1 MLRIPGLSRRWVIT
15 GAVSLGVV
23 LTATIALAVVYP
35 RIGAWMIRS
44 RVGDRIGT
52 RLGRDVRFGAIDVG
66 IGHAVMRNVE
76 IRGPLDGDTPLV
88 HVDRI
93 EVEFDGWKSLVGSI
107 VVGPA
112 HIDGVLV
119 TIHREADGRDNVHD
133 VIERLRAKGPG
144 GGGGGEGMRPTS
156 IALTH
161 GKLLANDEL
170 TGATGLVADV
180 EARWTPDR
188 LVAHARGVTA
198 TTLNAPKASA
208 ASIDVERVAGT
219 TPIVSIDGGE
229 IALYPQLAL
238 SGIAGKVV
246 ANPQRAG
253 EYVIDLAGGY
263 GGVPGRLWTANG
275 RLDPEALTASFDLV
289 AAKFHLDRLAPILE
303 HSAVVDYATTSVD
316 TRLHLDVDRVGAR
329 FSGSFHLTGLNI
341 GHPLIAEKE
350 VRDVDLSGQI
360 AGSFERAGRKLELT
374 QGDFVARNMP
384 FSITG
389 VVTAPH
395 KGAVAEVVPAAT
407 PATTASVASVLV
419 ASAAAAPASARSKPR
434 SDRLVAAADK
444 AADRAAS
451 GKAATDKGAA
461 DKLADKGAADKLADK
476 GAADKLVGKG
486 VADKLADKVAI
497 DKLGADKVADA
508 AGHEPP
514 KLGPHGIQVLKL
526 RLVIPPIDCQ
536 RVLNAIPTEMAP
548 YLAGYK
554 IKGKF
559 DTDVHVDIDWNDLDA
574 TQLDGHVGI
583 KNCKVVEE
591 PEDSPK
597 RLKEEFEQ
605 FVEVEQDEWESFDVG
620 PSNDE
625 FVPLDQISQYLI
637 KSIMSTEDSAFYQ
650 HHGFITSEF
659 RTALVNNLKAG
670 KFVQG
675 ASSITMQ
682 MVKNV
687 LLYREKTLARKLQEL
702 FLTWHVENTL
712 DKDRILE
719 IYLNVIEYGPGL
731 YGIGPAAY
739 HFFGKKAK
747 DLTPTEAAFFSTILP
762 SPKERYK
769 QYCAG
774 TLTKWT
780 EGKIERI
787 LQIML
792 KRDRLTQAEYDA
804 AIATPLLFSK
814 DGMESEEDCV
824 KRVKKAIKNARPTN
838 PLAAEAGK
846 DGAPSKAKKSEHG
859 EHRDPRDRR
868 RRRDDRPPI

>member
-1 MLRIPGLSRRWVIT
+1 MAVARIILDGSLLYTSLMRIPGLSRRWLIA

-23 LTATIALAVVYP
+23 LMATIGLAVVYP
-35 RIGAWMIRS
+35 KVGAWMIRKK
-44 RVGDRIGT
+44 VGDKLAT
-52 RLGRDVRFGAIDVG
+52 RLGREIRFGAIDVG
-66 IGHAVMRNVE
+66 IGRAVMRDVE
-76 IRGPLDGDTPLV
+76 VRGTLDGDTPLV
-88 HVDRI
+88 HVEQI
-93 EVEFDGWKSLVGSI
+93 EVEFDGWKSLVGS
-107 VVGPA
+107 VALGPA
-112 HIDGVLV
+112 RLDGVLV
-119 TIHREADGRDNVHD
+119 TIHRGADGKDNVRD
-133 VIERLRAKGPG
+133 VIERLRAKRDGDDG
-144 GGGGGEGMRPTS
+144 GGGGGMRPTS
-156 IALTH
+156 ITVTH
-161 GKLLANDEL
+161 GKLLANDEV
-170 TGATGLVADV
+170 TGATGLVAD
-180 EARWTPDR
+180 ADAQWTPDR

-208 ASIDVERVAGT
+208 ATIDVERVTGE
-219 TPIVSIDGGE
+219 TPIVAIAGGE
-229 IALYPQLAL
+229 LSLYPQLAL
-238 SGIAGKVV
+238 SGIAGKIV
-246 ANPQRAG
+246 ANPRKRG

-263 GGVPGRLWTANG
+263 GGVPGKLWTARG
-275 RLDPEALTASFDLV
+275 AMDPEKLTASFDLE
-289 AAKFHLDRLAPILE
+289 AAKFQLDRLAPILE
-303 HSAVVDYATTSVD
+303 HSAVVNYATTSIDTQVHVD
-316 TRLHLDVDRVGAR
+316 IDQIGAK
-329 FSGSFHLTGLNI
+329 FSGNFHLSGLNV
-341 GHPLIAEKE
+341 GHPLIAEHE
-350 VRDVDLSGQI
+350 VHDLSLSGDI
-360 AGSFERAGRKLELT
+360 AGSFERATRKLELT
-374 QGDFVARNMP
+374 RGDFVVRNMP

-395 KGAVAEVVPAAT
+395 R
-407 PATTASVASVLV
+407 
-419 ASAAAAPASARSKPR
+419 AAAAAE
-434 SDRLVAAADK
+434 
-444 AADRAAS
+444 
-451 GKAATDKGAA
+451 
-461 DKLADKGAADKLADK
+461 LA
-476 GAADKLVGKG
+476 
-486 VADKLADKVAI
+486 
-497 DKLGADKVADA
+497 
-508 AGHEPP
+508 P
-514 KLGPHGIQVLKL
+514 KSGPHGLQLVKL

-554 IKGKF
+554 IHGVF

-574 TQLDGHVGI
+574 TQLDGHIGI
-583 KNCKVVEE
+583 KHCKVVDE
-591 PEDSPK
+591 PADSPK
-597 RLKEEFEQ
+597 RLKDEFEQ
-605 FVEVEQDEWESFDVG
+605 YVEVEQGEWVSFDVG

-625 FVPLDQISQYLI
+625 FVPLDQVSPYLI

-712 DKDRILE
+712 EKDRIFE

-739 HFFGKKAK
+739 HFFGKKPK

-774 TLTKWT
+774 TLTRWT

-804 AIATPLLFSK
+804 AIATPLAFSK
-814 DGMESEEDCV
+814 DGTESEDDCI

-838 PLAAEAGK
+838 PLAAQASK
-846 DGAPSKAKKSEHG
+846 DGDPANKHRPDHRDRSDRQDKSEKRERH
-859 EHRDPRDRR
+859 RR
-868 RRRDDRPPI
+868 RHVEDRPPI